1 MPALRYAMRGNRTP
15 HFEACE
21 MKSNRQPPH
30 PATLAAQGLGWTD
43 AATGAVVLPIQPATT
58 FIRDPDNQYRRG
70 RNYARADNP
79 GYDQPQALLTALE
92 GGAAS
97 LVFSSG
103 MAAATTLFRA
113 LPVGAH
119 VVGPLVMYHSLRR
132 WIAGY
137 AADGHIAAEFVDTT
151 SLDALREAV
160 VPGRTRVVWI
170 ETPANPLWSVTDIA
184 GAAEIAHAAGALL
197 AVDSTTA
204 SPVLTRPIELGADI
218 VMHSATKYLNGHS
231 DVIAGTL
238 TAARDDEFWRRLV
251 AGRSSGGAILG
262 SLEAYL
268 LLRGMRT
275 LHLRVERACRSAQRV
290 AEAMAGHPN
299 IAEVLYPGL
308 PAHPG
313 HAVAARQMTGG
324 FGGMLSIR
332 VRGGE
337 TAAIA
342 TAARVEI
349 WKRATS
355 LGGVESLME
364 HRASIEGPGTP
375 VPADL
380 LRLSVGIEDAQDL
393 IDDLDAALSG

>member
-1 MPALRYAMRGNRTP
+1 MIT
-15 HFEACE
+15 
-21 MKSNRQPPH
+21 NRQPPH

-97 LVFSSG
+97 LVLSSG
-103 MAAATTLFRA
+103 MAAATTVFRA

-119 VVGPLVMYHSLRR
+119 VVAPLVMYHSLRR
-132 WIAGY
+132 WIAAQAAEGY
-137 AADGHIAAEFVDTT
+137 IAADFVDTT
-151 SLDALREAV
+151 SLDALQQAV
-160 VPGRTRVVWI
+160 VPNRTRLVWI

-184 GAAEIAHAAGALL
+184 GAAEIAHRAGALL

-204 SPVLTRPIELGADI
+204 SPVLTRPIKRGADI

-238 TAARDDEFWRRLV
+238 TAARDDEFWQRLV

-262 SLEAYL
+262 SLESYL

-275 LHLRVERACRSAQRV
+275 LFLRVERACRSAQRV
-290 AEAMAGHPN
+290 AEAMASHRHVM
-299 IAEVLYPGL
+299 EVLYPGL
-308 PAHPG
+308 PSHPG
-313 HAVAARQMTGG
+313 HAIAARQMTGG

-332 VRGGE
+332 VKGGE
-337 TAAIA
+337 DAAIA
-342 TAARVEI
+342 AAARVEI

-364 HRASIEGPGTP
+364 HRASIEGAGTP

-380 LRLSVGIEDAQDL
+380 LRLSVGIEDPQDL
-393 IDDLDAALSG
+393 IDDLDQALIG

>member
-1 MPALRYAMRGNRTP
+1 
-15 HFEACE
+15 

-43 AATGAVVLPIQPATT
+43 SATGAVVLPIQPATT

-97 LVFSSG
+97 LVLASG
-103 MAAATTLFRA
+103 MAAAATVFRA

-119 VVGPLVMYHSLRR
+119 VVAPLVMYHSLRR

-137 AADGHIAAEFVDTT
+137 AAEGHIAADFADMT

-160 VPGRTRVVWI
+160 VPGRTRLVWI

-184 GAAEIAHAAGALL
+184 GAAAIAHQAGALL

-204 SPVLTRPIELGADI
+204 SPVLTRPIERGADI

-238 TAARDDEFWRRLV
+238 TGARDDEFWQRLV

-262 SLEAYL
+262 SLESYL

-275 LHLRVERACRSAQRV
+275 LYLRVEQACRSALLV
-290 AEAMAGHPN
+290 AEAMARHPS
-299 IAEVLYPGL
+299 IAAVLYPGL
-308 PAHPG
+308 PNHPG
-313 HAVAARQMTGG
+313 HAVAAGQMQGG

-332 VRGGE
+332 VKGGE
-337 TAAIA
+337 EAAIA

-380 LRLSVGIEDAQDL
+380 LRLSVGIEDPQDL
-393 IDDLDAALSG
+393 IDDLDQALTF

>member
-1 MPALRYAMRGNRTP
+1 MPRNAL
-15 HFEACE
+15 
-21 MKSNRQPPH
+21 H
-30 PATLAAQGLGWTD
+30 PATLAAQALGWTD

-70 RNYARADNP
+70 RNYGRADNP
-79 GYDQPQALLTALE
+79 GYDQPQALITALE

-97 LVFSSG
+97 LVLASG
-103 MAAATTLFRA
+103 MAAATTVFRA
-113 LPVGAH
+113 LPLGAH
-119 VVGPLVMYHSLRR
+119 VVAPRIMYHSLRR
-132 WIAGY
+132 WIANW
-137 AADGHIAAEFVDTT
+137 AADGHIAADFVDMT
-151 SLDALREAV
+151 SLDALRAAMR
-160 VPGRTRVVWI
+160 PGETRLVWA

-184 GAAEIAHAAGALL
+184 GAAEIAHNAGALL
-197 AVDSTTA
+197 AVDSTAA

-231 DVIAGTL
+231 DVIAGSL
-238 TAARDDEFWRRLV
+238 TAARDDDFWQRLV

-275 LHLRVERACRSAQRV
+275 LHLRVERACRSALRV
-290 AEAMAGHPN
+290 AEAMVAHPR
-299 IAEVLYPGL
+299 IEEVLYPGL
-308 PAHPG
+308 PSDPG
-313 HAVAARQMTGG
+313 HAVAARQMEGG

-337 TAAIA
+337 AAAIA
-342 TAARVEI
+342 TAAHVEI

-364 HRASIEGPGTP
+364 HRASIEGAGSP
-375 VPADL
+375 VPPDL
-380 LRLSVGIEDAQDL
+380 LRLSVGIEDPDDL
-393 IDDLDAALSG
+393 IADLDEALSRERSA